1 MAQRKNFIHFRITE
15 DEKRLLRVMMQRE
28 QRTQSG
34 LLRELIR
41 EAAEKRG
48 LLPVGLISLQEVLD
62 KGGEDGNQ

>member
-1 MAQRKNFIHFRITE
+1 
-15 DEKRLLRVMMQRE
+15 MMQRE